1 MTDNPYE
8 TTSEQQGLQGNPQP
22 ATAMGRCS
30 VTGKAYPED
39 ELVTFQGQLVSAE
52 GKQIL
57 LDRLQTGAD
66 MSDELGR
73 PGVWRRFG
81 CIFLDGILLTVFAFL
96 LRAMMGVPFIA
107 PATDPKFLHQ
117 RIAADSVVFAV
128 EILYFGLLHG
138 WQGKSIGKIVGHL
151 RVVNL
156 DGTSISKRKAFG
168 RAIAYEFGGLMIV
181 LASIFGVGLGNS
193 VIVLGGLILGL
204 VWIATDNIC
213 ALADARLQRSLHDRI
228 CGTRVIFER

>member
-1 MTDNPYE
+1 
-8 TTSEQQGLQGNPQP
+8 
-22 ATAMGRCS
+22 MGRCS

-193 VIVLGGLILGL
+193 VIVLSGLILGL

>member
-22 ATAMGRCS
+22 ATGMGQCS

-193 VIVLGGLILGL
+193 VIVLSGLILGL

>member
-8 TTSEQQGLQGNPQP
+8 TTSEQQGSQGNPQP
-22 ATAMGRCS
+22 ATGMGRCS

-181 LASIFGVGLGNS
+181 LASIFGVGSGNS
-193 VIVLGGLILGL
+193 VIVLSGLVLGL